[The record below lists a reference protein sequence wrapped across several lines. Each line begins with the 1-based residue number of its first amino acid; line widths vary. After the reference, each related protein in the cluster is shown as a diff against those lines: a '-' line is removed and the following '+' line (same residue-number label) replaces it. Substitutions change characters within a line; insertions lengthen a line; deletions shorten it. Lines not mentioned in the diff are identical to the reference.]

1 MVFEREAREFL
12 ITSHFHVLIS
22 PKNIT
27 RIAHSKKST
36 LEYELDYDENLTRA
50 SRSNTGTYGLPREL
64 FMEEFRFIVNS
75 LPCALSTLQDCEV
88 VGEFVHCLRILGVT
102 RTRQVEEQDKE
113 IFKLV
118 DLAVDFLLDTEI
130 QNGKCGEWV
139 PRKRST
145 KAYDKYHAAYCGVVG
160 LLDAPP
166 PIPKDD
172 NVLMKRWF
180 MTLRAR
186 DNNNSE

>member
-1 MVFEREAREFL
+1 MLERISIISLKYYEQHCVTRTNIVRE
-12 ITSHFHVLIS
+12 
-22 PKNIT
+22 
-27 RIAHSKKST
+27 
-36 LEYELDYDENLTRA
+36 Y
-50 SRSNTGTYGLPREL
+50 SNTNART
-64 FMEEFRFIVNS
+64 
-75 LPCALSTLQDCEV
+75 Q
-88 VGEFVHCLRILGVT
+88 VHCLRILGVT
-102 RTRQVEEQDKE
+102 RTKQVEEQDKE

-186 DNNNSE
+186 DNNDSE